1 MRGSVLSARIS
12 GLLVGGVLCGDG
24 RGGGSLGDG
33 WCGRVHHLHVVHTIH
48 LSGHSEPLY
57 EIDLMGTTITEGNQ
71 MMQAHE
77 LCEIS
82 VWFFRKLKKMYS
94 ISKYFS
100 CWEGLGY
107 IKVVLHCTL
116 QSWKVGCY
124 AYCHQFASYSITLYL
139 MLMDALKLDPIL
151 RGDLGS
157 FSDIHGLFS
166 SSRTDGATY
175 VNPCKRYHICHQSI
189 DGK

>member
-1 MRGSVLSARIS
+1 MVFFVAMAGEVDLLGMVGVVVSITSMSSIPFICPATRNPSMRLIWW
-12 GLLVGGVLCGDG
+12 GLQLQ
-24 RGGGSLGDG
+24 RATK
-33 WCGRVHHLHVVHTIH
+33 WCKH
-48 LSGHSEPLY
+48 
-57 EIDLMGTTITEGNQ
+57 MN
-71 MMQAHE
+71 
-77 LCEIS
+77 CEMS

-175 VNPCKRYHICHQSI
+175 VNPCNRYHICHQSI

>member
-1 MRGSVLSARIS
+1 MI
-12 GLLVGGVLCGDG
+12 
-24 RGGGSLGDG
+24 
-33 WCGRVHHLHVVHTIH
+33 IQ
-48 LSGHSEPLY
+48 
-57 EIDLMGTTITEGNQ
+57 EIKI
-71 MMQAHE
+71 
-77 LCEIS
+77 
-82 VWFFRKLKKMYS
+82 KMYS
-94 ISKYFS
+94 LSKYFS
-100 CWEGLGY
+100 CWERLGY
-107 IKVVLHCTL
+107 IKVILHCTCTL

-124 AYCHQFASYSITLYL
+124 AYCHQFSSYSITLYL

-175 VNPCKRYHICHQSI
+175 VNPCKRYHKHLSSKSI